1 MSGKNGVC
9 KDQKTFSNAFKD
21 AVDSYQK
28 NEYDDMSTTGKVLI
42 IISSFLMLI
51 FVIWAFILSRRTKG
65 DKVVHMIL
73 AIVFAPAYVL
83 SYYITNIK

>member
-1 MSGKNGVC
+1 MSSVC
-9 KDQKTFSNAFKD
+9 RDQKTFSNAFKD

-28 NEYDDMSTTGKVLI
+28 DEYDDMSTTGKVLI

-65 DKVVHMIL
+65 DKVVNMVL

-83 SYYITNIK
+83 SYYISNIK